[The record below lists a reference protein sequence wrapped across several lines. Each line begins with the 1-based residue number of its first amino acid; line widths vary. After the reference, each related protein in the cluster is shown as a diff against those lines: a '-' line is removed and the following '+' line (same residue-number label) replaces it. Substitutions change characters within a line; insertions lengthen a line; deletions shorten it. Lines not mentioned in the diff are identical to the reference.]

1 MHKHTAALGILSL
14 TLISG
19 LAQTPPAPAPTD
31 YAARVKSVE
40 NLKQHIAQRESRFEM
55 LKQDVLALDAR
66 TEKQIDD
73 IVKNLASLKDSED
86 SKTRVAN
93 IKEDVIEG
101 LIRTVWI
108 YRQKRVDLFETMRK
122 DSNVPQEELAKT
134 LKTFDERIDKRVTQV
149 MELAKSFPGHKDVNK
164 YESYGSSYSNGWYQ
178 ENLRVSEEWKQNRR
192 DNTSG
197 KVTRRELL
205 QELDKALARNQTRRA
220 AIADGLEKRKLSDK
234 ERTLQYAELGRIDA
248 TLDKLKANRRELVLP
263 DGSGATREIGG
274 DEAHDA
280 GQMLDDTRKDLA
292 RDFSDIMRKYS
303 DLSTERTRIF
313 DLKANLTA
321 REEWLKQ
328 NPPPSP
334 AK

>member
-1 MHKHTAALGILSL
+1 
-14 TLISG
+14 
-19 LAQTPPAPAPTD
+19 
-31 YAARVKSVE
+31 VE

-248 TLDKLKANRRELVLP
+248 TLDKLKASRRELVLP
-263 DGSGATREIGG
+263 DGSSATREIGG